1 MALQKIKED
10 IAKRSI
16 SKNIGYFPQTG
27 GSKQE
32 YGYRYCKSEM
42 KGMEDN
48 YFVVSKIIRFTGSS
62 ITDFGYNV
70 YVYDKNGNYID
81 DPVISEKCKGA
92 FFETL
97 NDVTE

>member
-16 SKNIGYFPQTG
+16 ARNIGFFPQTG
-27 GSKQE
+27 ASKQE
-32 YGYRYCKSEM
+32 YGYRYCKSDM
-42 KGMEDN
+42 KGMEDM

-70 YVYDKNGNYID
+70 YAYDKNGNYID
-81 DPVISEKCKGA
+81 DPQISEKCKGV